1 MQCGIINLGKR
12 NSYLV
17 HSRALQC
24 NINCYKESSSSEC
37 QPIRWWSEMNFNHL
51 RQDAATTGP
60 WRNEPLAGL
69 PRVQSGEQVQA
80 DVNSPSPG
88 PGAAKSTQSPRS
100 HHGFYPIPAN
110 RLGGLSTPGEGNSM
124 LKKDLMQTPLI
135 QKYSAL
141 GLSHRIIRKFQIR
154 VNMSTM
160 YGTSDSPSSIK
171 GIQPF
176 IWNAKI

>member
-1 MQCGIINLGKR
+1 MEKAREWSGKSACAIITERPRDKNAILIPCTRVMQCGIINLGKR

-60 WRNEPLAGL
+60 WRNEPLARL

-80 DVNSPSPG
+80 DVNSPSRG
-88 PGAAKSTQSPRS
+88 PDAAPRLSRLEATMGSTSS
-100 HHGFYPIPAN
+100 LLTGWVV
-110 RLGGLSTPGEGNSM
+110 
-124 LKKDLMQTPLI
+124 
-135 QKYSAL
+135 SAHL
-141 GLSHRIIRKFQIR
+141 EKAIIC
-154 VNMSTM
+154 
-160 YGTSDSPSSIK
+160 
-171 GIQPF
+171 
-176 IWNAKI
+176 